1 MKNHKSNNNKK
12 MINTKTKKKLNKK
25 MNNHNIYKKMKN
37 KIKIKSH

>member
-12 MINTKTKKKLNKK
+12 MINTKTKKLNKK